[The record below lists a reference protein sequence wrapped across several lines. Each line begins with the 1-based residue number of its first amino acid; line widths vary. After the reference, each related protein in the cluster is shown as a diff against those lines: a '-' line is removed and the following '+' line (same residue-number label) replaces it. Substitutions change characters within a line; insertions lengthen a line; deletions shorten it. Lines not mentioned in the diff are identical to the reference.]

1 MWCTFEKF
9 YMEHLCHL
17 TCFGPSLA
25 CGWLL
30 NNPTRETAGRAACG
44 SPRTWPNPRPKSQ
57 WSDDKVPLGFTKVWQ
72 RTWRNMSEQPLNFK
86 ASSHEPKH
94 WKGAWGRDYPE
105 DCTHILG
112 YNTSDSLN
120 TLHSVINVNKAQM
133 RNLYIKNLFHGL
145 QYCRFCLHTGWKC
158 YQANIFLSVDF
169 MHQEK
174 MRI

>member
-1 MWCTFEKF
+1 
-9 YMEHLCHL
+9 MEHLCHL

-30 NNPTRETAGRAACG
+30 NNPTRETAGRAACT
-44 SPRTWPNPRPKSQ
+44 SPRTWPNPSEVMTRFPWASPRSDRGPEGTCLSNLSILRLSHTSQ
-57 WSDDKVPLGFTKVWQ
+57 NIGKVPGAGIIL
-72 RTWRNMSEQPLNFK
+72 RTVPTFWDTTLEKP
-86 ASSHEPKH
+86 PV
-94 WKGAWGRDYPE
+94 
-105 DCTHILG
+105 
-112 YNTSDSLN
+112 SDSLN

-133 RNLYIKNLFHGL
+133 KNLYIKNLFHGL
-145 QYCRFCLHTGWKC
+145 QYCGLCLHAGWKC